1 MNHIIYAVALLLAT
15 FTGPEPD
22 EIHWENV
29 LIEPISDLQTADSEY
44 LPALSWD
51 NSTLFYVSTQPTQI
65 TDSSSGEKK
74 VITDK
79 SHNLWYR
86 TRQPDNSFGA
96 AQYLA
101 VLNSTYN
108 EGGLCIGPD
117 GRQFLFVTCKR
128 PGVYGDCDILVLRP
142 RKDSTGKERWML
154 ENPGPNVNTEVWE
167 STPAIAPD
175 GTLYFAS
182 NRPGSVGG
190 PKKNLDMGRDIPRS
204 GRQEEYNRVEFDIDI
219 WYCPYDW
226 ETGSWKPAINAGT
239 VINTSGNEM
248 APFIN
253 TDGTMLFFS
262 SNGHKPSK
270 GGLDFYVSA
279 IAPDGSL
286 GKPQNLGEPLNSP
299 KDELG
304 FFITYDNTEIYFSSM
319 KQDGKHLKLY
329 RTTFPTPV
337 GDDGNKEK

>member
-1 MNHIIYAVALLLAT
+1 MAT
-15 FTGPEPD
+15 AYD
-22 EIHWENV
+22 
-29 LIEPISDLQTADSEY
+29 EY

-51 NSTLFYVSTQPTQI
+51 NSTLFYVSTQTAYVP
-65 TDSSSGEKK
+65 DSSLKIVVDE
-74 VITDK
+74 

-86 TRQPDNSFGA
+86 TRQRDNSFGVA
-96 AQYLA
+96 EYLT
-101 VLNSTYN
+101 VLNSPYN
-108 EGGLCIGPD
+108 EGGVCIGAD
-117 GRQFLFVTCKR
+117 GRQFLFVSCSR
-128 PGVYGDCDILVLRP
+128 PGVYGDCDILILRP

-190 PKKNLDMGRDIPRS
+190 PKKNLDMQRDISRS
-204 GRQEEYNRVEFDIDI
+204 GRQEKYNRPEFDIDI

-226 ETGSWKPAINAGT
+226 ETGSWKPAINAGSI
-239 VINTSGNEM
+239 VNTSGNEM

-262 SNGHKPSK
+262 SNGHKPSI

-279 IAPDGSL
+279 IAPDGTS
-286 GKPQNLGEPLNSP
+286 GEPQNLGEPLNSP
-299 KDELG
+299 KDDLG
-304 FFITYDNTEIYFSSM
+304 FFITRDDTEIYFSS
-319 KQDGKHLKLY
+319 KRRDGKHMKIY
-329 RTTFPTPV
+329 RTAFPTPV
-337 GDDGNKEK
+337 VDDGNKEK

>member
-29 LIEPISDLQTADSEY
+29 SIEPISDLKTADSEY

-108 EGGLCIGPD
+108 EGGVCIGPD

-182 NRPGSVGG
+182 NRPGGVGT
-190 PKKNLDMGRDIPRS
+190 MGT
-204 GRQEEYNRVEFDIDI
+204 DI

-226 ETGSWKPAINAGT
+226 ETGSWKPAINAGS
-239 VINTSGNEM
+239 VINTSGTEM

-253 TDGTMLFFS
+253 PDGTMLFFS

-319 KQDGKHLKLY
+319 RQDGKHSKIY

-337 GDDGNKEK
+337 ANDGNKEK